1 MGSENRLGSVKPGP
15 EIKSQTLPWVL
26 PVQGGAPGATGTISV
41 VWAVPRSIELR
52 GMGGSPEKRVR
63 QPGAS
68 VSRWLDGLLL
78 WGHRCVGWGNHF
90 VYWLLLQGFVKTS
103 GSRAPRGLKTSDVG
117 DGGP

>member
-68 VSRWLDGLLL
+68 VSRWLGLLL
-78 WGHRCVGWGNHF
+78 WGHCCVGWGNHF
-90 VYWLLLQGFVKTS
+90 VYWLLLQGFIKTS
-103 GSRAPRGLKTSDVG
+103 GSRVPRGLKTLDVG

>member
-52 GMGGSPEKRVR
+52 GMGGSPDKRVR

-68 VSRWLDGLLL
+68 VQVAWIASLGASLRGVGEPLCLLASL
-78 WGHRCVGWGNHF
+78 ARF
-90 VYWLLLQGFVKTS
+90 
-103 GSRAPRGLKTSDVG
+103 R
-117 DGGP
+117 

>member
-1 MGSENRLGSVKPGP
+1 MGSENHLGSVKPGP

-63 QPGAS
+63 QPGP
-68 VSRWLDGLLL
+68 VSPGGLMDCFSGGIVA
-78 WGHRCVGWGNHF
+78 WGGGTTLFIGFSCKVS
-90 VYWLLLQGFVKTS
+90 LKLQVL
-103 GSRAPRGLKTSDVG
+103 GLQED
-117 DGGP
+117 